1 MQKSTIRQ
9 YCLKT
14 NSIGALQTADSADT
28 EDASC
33 KSNRNHTGKELVME
47 ENLLEMIEDYEDTEP
62 SYHDSNGQP
71 DESASPEA
79 ATRPIDEA
87 GNSTEVKVEDD
98 DTSGESKKP
107 VYEIRDGH
115 LIKKV
120 DGKEIP
126 LANFDLEIVAQ
137 HIRMDEGNIVR
148 RDFQVNLYLNGE
160 TVPLLIPSEDFC
172 CHRLVNRIIE
182 NVGSGA
188 IIYGNHKDLRIAAQE
203 LSPSS
208 APIKTITTSMGFNEQ
223 GAYLAPGMMISAEG
237 INSSPEIDVDLSEG
251 NFSRHLGFLPP
262 NTESVSDLVKHL
274 HDEFLQLKAHSV
286 TYPLMGH
293 VVLSAFAS
301 QLVKIGKQK
310 PVMHLQGPSGS
321 GKTFLGNLASSFY
334 GAFDDRPLPWTST
347 ANAIESEGFLFRD
360 ALFFIDDFKTAIV
373 DSYKIIRIIQ
383 NSANSQGRARLSSGA
398 GYKLA
403 PMRGVRGLILST
415 GEDFISDVESVVGR
429 TLLINV
435 EPDQNQ
441 QAGAF
446 CWRRRDEY
454 RMLIPGLLQWLLSQD
469 DWFGDFEDRVTQTIE
484 RLRESVSDLSNG
496 TRVASNWALNA
507 FGFELF
513 VRFSRHLGITDD
525 QRSQDLLN
533 EYQEI
538 MADHITAHADRLML
552 QDPVE
557 VFFQVMSQKFAIGA
571 VQVKDLSDQNSGRLI
586 GKIRDNGNIVC
597 LFPDPTLE
605 VIYGHFR
612 SVGKRLPFTKENLRD
627 GLDRENLI
635 IRSGP
640 GRVTHQI
647 RMNGSRLQAWQFD
660 ANQFKTRCG
669 MLDS

>member
-1 MQKSTIRQ
+1 
-9 YCLKT
+9 
-14 NSIGALQTADSADT
+14 
-28 EDASC
+28 
-33 KSNRNHTGKELVME
+33 ME
-47 ENLLEMIEDYEDTEP
+47 ENLLEMIEDYDNTES
-62 SYHDSNGQP
+62 SYHDSNGQS
-71 DESASPEA
+71 DDSAIPET

-87 GNSTEVKVEDD
+87 GNSIEVKDEDD

-107 VYEIRDGH
+107 VYEIRDAQ

-120 DGKEIP
+120 EGKKIP
-126 LANFDLEIVAQ
+126 LANFGLEIAAQ
-137 HIRMDEGNIVR
+137 HIRLDEGNIVR
-148 RDFQVNLYLNGE
+148 RDFQVNFYLNGE

-203 LSPSS
+203 LSPPET
-208 APIKTITTSMGFNEQ
+208 PIKTITTSMGFNEQ

-237 INSSPEIDVDLSEG
+237 INSSPDIDMDLSEG

-301 QLVKIGKQK
+301 QMVKIGKQK
-310 PVMHLQGPSGS
+310 PVMHLQGPSGG

-347 ANAIESEGFLFRD
+347 ANAIESEGYLFRD
-360 ALFFIDDFKTAIV
+360 ALMFIDDFKTAIV
-373 DSYKIIRIIQ
+373 DSKKVIRIIQ
-383 NSANSQGRARLSSGA
+383 NSANSQGRVRLSSGA
-398 GYKLA
+398 GCRLN

-441 QAGAF
+441 QAGAI
-446 CWRRRDEY
+446 CWRRRGEY
-454 RMLIPGLLQWLLSQD
+454 RMLIPGLLQWLLPNNN
-469 DWFGDFEDRVTQTIE
+469 WYGDFEDRVAETIE
-484 RLRESVSDLSNG
+484 DLRGRVSDLSNG

-513 VRFSRHLGITDD
+513 VHFSRHLGVIND
-525 QRSQDLLN
+525 QQCQDLLN
-533 EYQEI
+533 EYREI
-538 MADHITAHADRLML
+538 VADHITAHADRLML

-557 VFFQVMSQKFAIGA
+557 IFFQILSQKFAIGA
-571 VQVKDLSDQNSGRLI
+571 VRATGLSNENGSRLI
-586 GKIRDNGNIVC
+586 GKTRDNGNIIC

-605 VIYGHFR
+605 VIYRHFR
-612 SVGKRLPFTKENLRD
+612 SVGRKLPFTKDNLRD
-627 GLDRENLI
+627 ALARENLI

-640 GRVTHQI
+640 GRVTHQV

-660 ANQFKTRCG
+660 AEQFKTRCG